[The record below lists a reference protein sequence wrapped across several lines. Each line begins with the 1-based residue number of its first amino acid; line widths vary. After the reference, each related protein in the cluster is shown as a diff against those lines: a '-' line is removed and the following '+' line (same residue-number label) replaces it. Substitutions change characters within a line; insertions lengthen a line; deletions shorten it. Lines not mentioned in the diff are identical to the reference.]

1 MLPTTDILFL
11 LQFSALIIQHLG
23 MAWAFYIVAMF
34 VFLSC
39 VFMFISMPET
49 RYLGQR
55 PPAYVLN
62 GEEEIEEKD
71 GFPEVRRV
79 ENIATT
85 SAVYTTEDVTIE
97 EDTAPAMSKRSFLSE
112 LSPWSGSDPN
122 TSFRRAI
129 LRPFVLASYPTVLW
143 ASLVYGV
150 SLGWNVIIGA
160 TVAQLFGPDVPQ
172 YGFDAQAQGLIFLSP
187 LIGSLI
193 GTWLCG
199 PLSDLVAN
207 MLTKR
212 NDGIREPEMR
222 LPVCIVT
229 TSLTF
234 LGALMAGLT
243 YHYKT
248 HWAGPIVGLGV
259 LSAGAQ
265 TGVSLSMSYALDCHK
280 EASLAL
286 KEQLGS

>member
-1 MLPTTDILFL
+1 MFL
-11 LQFSALIIQHLG
+11 
-23 MAWAFYIVAMF
+23 
-34 VFLSC
+34 
-39 VFMFISMPET
+39 SMPET
-49 RYLGQR
+49 RYLGRR
-55 PPAYVLN
+55 PLTCIIN
-62 GEEEIEEKD
+62 GDEIISEKD
-71 GFPEVRRV
+71 ALPEVRRV
-79 ENIATT
+79 EDAAIASANLPSKD
-85 SAVYTTEDVTIE
+85 SAVEGG
-97 EDTAPAMSKRSFLSE
+97 PMSSIPKRSFLSQ
-112 LSPWSGSDPN
+112 LSLWDGPDPN
-122 TSFRRAI
+122 TSFRRAF
-129 LRPFVLASYPTVLW
+129 LRPFILASYPTVLW

-172 YGFDAQAQGLIFLSP
+172 YGFDAQAQGLVFLSP
-187 LIGSLI
+187 LVGSLI

-207 MLTKR
+207 ILTKR

-229 TSLTF
+229 AVLTF
-234 LGALMAGLT
+234 LGTLMAGLT
-243 YHYKT
+243 YKHKT

-280 EASLAL
+280 EVSLSIRRNPYCDMMNRPPPCNSDTDL
-286 KEQLGS
+286 NSFRSN